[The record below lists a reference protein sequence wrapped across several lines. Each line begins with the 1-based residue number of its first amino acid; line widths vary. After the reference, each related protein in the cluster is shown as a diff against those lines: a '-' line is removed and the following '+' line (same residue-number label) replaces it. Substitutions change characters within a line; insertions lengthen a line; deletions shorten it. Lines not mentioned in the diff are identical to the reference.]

1 MRAGDRREAIMTGR
15 DRAAGIVLIL
25 GLMAGVVWG
34 SNAAMA
40 THRAPDARLRLA
52 WSARPERIEKC
63 RQQSEEE
70 LERLP
75 AHMRQAVACEG
86 TTAEYRL
93 QLRIEGAL
101 VSDRVVH
108 GGGLRR
114 DRRLYV
120 FDEAV
125 VPAGEV
131 TIDVRFDRL
140 DVSEPAAGERDGE
153 RHERTPVQR
162 EEVPAHLALTRR
174 VRLSSREVILVT
186 YDADRHELM
195 TVQGLPRATQ

>member
-1 MRAGDRREAIMTGR
+1 MAI
-15 DRAAGIVLIL
+15 
-25 GLMAGVVWG
+25 
-34 SNAAMA
+34 N
-40 THRAPDARLRLA
+40 RAPDARLRLA

-70 LERLP
+70 LARLP

-93 QLRIEGAL
+93 QVRIEGVL

-140 DVSEPAAGERDGE
+140 DVSEPGVGAGEREGE
-153 RHERTPVQR
+153 RSERTPVQR